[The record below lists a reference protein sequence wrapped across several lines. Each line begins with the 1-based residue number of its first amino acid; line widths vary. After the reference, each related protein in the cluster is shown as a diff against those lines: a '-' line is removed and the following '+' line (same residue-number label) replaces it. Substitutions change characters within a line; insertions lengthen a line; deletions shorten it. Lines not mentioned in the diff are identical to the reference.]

1 MAYRPTEKTKARK
14 RAQHQLLL
22 DSSISIVSSS
32 GFKALT
38 IAELAKKADVAT
50 GTVYK
55 YFENKADLCTQ
66 VFRMGSEKE
75 VEQVRA
81 AAFPAPD
88 ASKKTA
94 ATCKQRLSN
103 AITSFAERAI
113 AGRRLA
119 YALIAEPVDPMV
131 EAERLTYR
139 SAYADVFQTLIEE
152 GISTG
157 EFRAQNSTVS
167 AAAIVGV
174 LAETLVEPLGVDR
187 QEDAGFDPSKLI
199 KSIEVFCLN
208 ALVC

>member
-81 AAFPAPD
+81 AAFPASNVTD
-88 ASKKTA
+88 KT
-94 ATCKQRLSN
+94 TTRCKQRLSN

-113 AGRRLA
+113 AGHRLA

>member
-14 RAQHQLLL
+14 LAQHQLLL
-22 DSSISIVSSS
+22 DSSISIVSCA

-66 VFRMGSEKE
+66 VFRRGSEKE
-75 VEQVRA
+75 VELVRA
-81 AAFPAPD
+81 AAFPASDLSGD
-88 ASKKTA
+88 ATT
-94 ATCKQRLSN
+94 TCKQRLSN

-113 AGRRLA
+113 AGHRLA

-139 SAYADVFQTLIEE
+139 SAYADVFQALIEE

-157 EFRAQNSTVS
+157 EFRPQDSTIS
-167 AAAIVGV
+167 AAAIVGA
-174 LAETLVEPLGVDR
+174 LAETLIEPLGLDR
-187 QEDAGFDPSKLI
+187 PEDAIFDPSKLI
-199 KSIEVFCLN
+199 SSIEMFCLN
-208 ALVC
+208 ALLC